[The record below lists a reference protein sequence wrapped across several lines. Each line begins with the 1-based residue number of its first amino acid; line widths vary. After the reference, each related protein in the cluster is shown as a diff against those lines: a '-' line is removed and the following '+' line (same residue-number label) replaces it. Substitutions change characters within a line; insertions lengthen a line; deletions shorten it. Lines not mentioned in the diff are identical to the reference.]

1 MHFSFLSLRKN
12 LCLICE
18 YSKEQWGSPKSSI
31 KWRSCHDNFRLYCLQ
46 IQLQT
51 VKDDPTFLGT
61 LPCRSTDLCKSD
73 ICLKSES
80 CKSCAGGGG
89 IVKVCVCYFQSFHE
103 LKKETNPALEQGRF
117 SIPWER
123 FYKTFTQ
130 NCFAFVREHWCL
142 TQRPSLS
149 SCWGSAAFLWEVR
162 KVPPSTVSS

>member
-1 MHFSFLSLRKN
+1 MGISKKQHQMKVLSWQFQTLLFTNPASDRKGWSHIPGN
-12 LCLICE
+12 PALQK
-18 YSKEQWGSPKSSI
+18 YWPVQ
-31 KWRSCHDNFRLYCLQ
+31 KWHLSQEWKLQ
-46 IQLQT
+46 
-51 VKDDPTFLGT
+51 VM
-61 LPCRSTDLCKSD
+61 CRRR
-73 ICLKSES
+73 
-80 CKSCAGGGG
+80 G